1 MADVACVTLT
11 DKHYPKPKPSAC
23 YPQRLEKPVPNKSGH
38 ITHQELLLNAGKV
51 VSVTVLVLTAACAA
65 PRPTSVIPLPAYI
78 LETGADAFVLDTDTR
93 IALSDPADTE
103 LRHLAESWAE
113 PVREASGFSLLVAAA
128 PAVTSEANTVTLR
141 LSGGTTEANVEGYR
155 MDVTSSPVDIS
166 AHTPEGL
173 FYGLQTLRQLLPV
186 NSEDWSMSAVVIE
199 DVPRFRYRG
208 MHLDVGRHF
217 FPVTFIKK
225 YIDLLALYKMNTFHW
240 HLTDDQGWRI
250 EIKKYPKLTEIGAY
264 RQETVSGKNF
274 EKWDRPYIGD
284 GTPHGGF
291 YTQDEVREVVAYAR
305 ARYIDVIPEI
315 EMPGHATAALTAYP
329 QYACTAGPFA
339 VPTTW
344 GIFEDIYCPKE
355 ETFQFLEDVLTE
367 VIALFPS
374 TYIHIGGDEAP
385 KTRWEESE
393 VAQQV
398 IAREGL
404 ANEEELQSYFIRRIE
419 SFLQQHGRRLIG
431 WDEILEGGL
440 APQATVMSW
449 RGMDGGIEAARQGHD
464 VIMTPT
470 SHTYFDYYQADPEA
484 EPLAIRGL
492 TTLKKVYDF
501 EPVPSVLSLDEAAHI
516 LGAQGN
522 VWTEYMSTTEYVEYM
537 VFPRMLALSEVVWS
551 PKNARNWES
560 FSRRLPHQL
569 QHLDKLG
576 VNYRP
581 VAALATP

>member
-155 MDVTSSPVDIS
+155 MDVTSSAVDIS
-166 AHTPEGL
+166 AHTPAGL

-186 NSEDWSMSAVVIE
+186 NSEDWSMPAVVIK

-240 HLTDDQGWRI
+240 HLTEDQGWRI

-264 RQETVSGKNF
+264 RQETVLGKNF
-274 EKWDRPYIGD
+274 ERFDRPYIGD
-284 GTPHGGF
+284 GKPHGGF

-315 EMPGHATAALTAYP
+315 EMPGHATAALAAYP
-329 QYACTAGPFA
+329 QYACTDGPFA

-522 VWTEYMSTTEYVEYM
+522 VWTEYMATTDYVEYM

-560 FSRRLPHQL
+560 FSRRLPYQL

-581 VAALATP
+581 VTALATP